1 MQYILIVLFSVTNV
15 FANEATDLANN
26 LHYMKSYNNAL
37 HVSQKEKKLLMLI
50 IVENGCHWCKKFART
65 TLMNPAVQQKQKAII
80 KVIIDKDDQA
90 ALQYEPHFF
99 PMIYFINPKTQQ
111 VVDTAYGYQK
121 TTGFLMHIQK
131 ANEQYKKESLK

>member
-1 MQYILIVLFSVTNV
+1 MKYIFILLFTITSL
-15 FANEATDLANN
+15 FANEATDLANK
-26 LHYMKSYNNAL
+26 LHYMKSYNKAL
-37 HVSQKEKKLLMLI
+37 QVSQKEAKLLMLI
-50 IVENGCHWCKKFART
+50 IVEDGCHWCKKFSRT
-65 TLMNPAVQQKQKAII
+65 TLVNPAVQQKLKAIV
-80 KVIIDKDDQA
+80 KVIIDKDEQA

-131 ANEQYKKESLK
+131 ANEQYKKESLQ